1 MRDIG
6 DQFLKLFFLLP
17 DCISL
22 AFGDLVQPY
31 QLKQDFILQRVPGVQ
46 PQVLRADI
54 LSFENIVQDFR
65 NLQREGSEDT
75 ADKGER

>member
-46 PQVLRADI
+46 PQVLSGYPF
-54 LSFENIVQDFR
+54 L
-65 NLQREGSEDT
+65 
-75 ADKGER
+75 